1 MPVHV
6 SSEIGRLRAVLVHT
20 PGPELLAVTP
30 RTREHFLYD
39 DIIDVDTAQREHR
52 RFVAVLERFATVHR
66 VGDLLA
72 EVAASRDVR
81 ELLIR
86 ETTDIVPSAPLAR
99 ELADMAPADL
109 ARTLIEG
116 REERPGPLAAALN
129 ERGYALPPLP
139 NLFFT
144 RDAAMAI
151 NDRVMVGSMRFDAR
165 WTEELIMKILF
176 LHHPAL
182 ANCGVLYDGSAER
195 RYDYTLE
202 GGDVHPLRRDTVVI
216 GFSERSSP
224 AAIDSLVELLFR
236 DTPIENVIVVVMPA
250 EDTAIHLDMI
260 FSHLDRELCV
270 VYPPHFIGTERLPIL
285 LWRKGAAELRQMPS
299 IFDALRTCG
308 LPMEPVAC
316 GGAQRIMQDREQ
328 WASGCNTLALRP
340 GLLMS
345 YSRNEV
351 TLRELERTGFR
362 VVSAA
367 DFLSGAARVG
377 DAERAV
383 IAIEGSELVRGGGG
397 PRCMSCPVTRDDP
410 WV

>member
-6 SSEIGRLRAVLVHT
+6 SSEIGRLRAVLVHA

-39 DIIDVDTAQREHR
+39 DIIDVETAQREHR

-72 EVAASRDVR
+72 DVSASADVR
-81 ELLIR
+81 ALLIA
-86 ETTDIVPSAPLAR
+86 ETTDVVPSAPLAR
-99 ELADMAPADL
+99 ELADLPPEAL
-109 ARTLIEG
+109 VRTLIEG

-129 ERGYALPPLP
+129 ECGYALPPLP

-151 NDRVMVGSMRFDAR
+151 NDRVMVGSMRFGAR

-195 RYDYTLE
+195 RHDYTLE
-202 GGDVHPLRRDTVVI
+202 GGDVHPLRRDTVAI

-224 AAIDSLVELLFR
+224 AAIDSLVALLFR

-260 FSHLDRELCV
+260 FSQIDRAQCV

-285 LWRKGAAELRQMPS
+285 LWRKGVPELRQMPS
-299 IFDALRTCG
+299 IFEALAACD
-308 LPMEPVAC
+308 LAMEPIAC
-316 GGAQRIMQDREQ
+316 GGSRRIMQDREQ
-328 WASGCNTLALRP
+328 WASGCNCLALRP
-340 GLLMS
+340 GLVMS
-345 YSRNEV
+345 YARNEA
-351 TLRELERTGFR
+351 TLREIERAGFR
-362 VVSAA
+362 VVAA
-367 DFLSGAARVG
+367 TDFLSGASRIA
-377 DAERAV
+377 DDERAV
-383 IAIEGSELVRGGGG
+383 ISVDGSELVRGGGG

-410 WV
+410 WT